1 MGGRRQLGL
10 PGCLALAAL
19 LLAAP
24 AGAQTPPFAL
34 GGDPRVDPSD
44 FRVTVFASGLDF
56 PLSMQALSDGSL
68 LVGTDDGLLRLLDA
82 DGDGVA
88 DGPGSYLYTN
98 TPGGVTSLRMAG
110 NLAFAA
116 HGQTIT
122 ILRRGA
128 SPASPLTLA
137 TSFVIQIPFPWSHIS
152 FTLAVREIGTNRFEL
167 YFNVGSKEDGVATSV
182 TVPVSG
188 AITGSVNPDSI
199 YRVVVDDT
207 GPSVVVSGLERI
219 ASGVRNAFGI
229 AFHPSTGDLYF
240 EDNSI
245 DGPVPPFEVSTD
257 ELNRIPLTQ
266 IGGAVEDFGFPG
278 NYIAYRTGIEV
289 GSGGID
295 PILTFQPIPAPN
307 GVESE
312 GPAEI
317 SFAPPGFPVG
327 LRAGLFVGFHGKF
340 SLAGVANTDNPVVY
354 VDLGTLAYFH
364 IVESAQ
370 PGAGHPDGLL
380 AIGDSLFVSDFTTA
394 NGFSVPNAGRIS
406 QIRYLGGQPAVPVA
420 APFGVGV
427 LVALL
432 LTGAA
437 LCQRRAAAPASASTA
452 ASR

>member
-1 MGGRRQLGL
+1 MGERRARTL
-10 PGCLALAAL
+10 PCWLTLAAV

-24 AGAQTPPFAL
+24 AAAQTPPFTV
-34 GGDPRVDPSD
+34 GGDSRVDPSD

-68 LVGTDDGLLRLLDA
+68 LVGTDGGLLRLLDA

-88 DGPGSYLYTN
+88 DGPGTYLYTG

-110 NLAFAA
+110 NLAFVA
-116 HGQTIT
+116 HGQTVS
-122 ILRRGA
+122 ILRRGV
-128 SPASPLTLA
+128 SPATPLTLA

-152 FTLAVREIGTNRFEL
+152 FTLAAREVDTNLFEL
-167 YFNVGSKEDGVATSV
+167 FFNVGSKQDGVATAV

-188 AITGSVNPDSI
+188 AITGVVNPDSI
-199 YRVVVDDT
+199 YRVVVDDS

-229 AFHPSTGDLYF
+229 AFHPVTGDLYF

-245 DGPVPPFEVSTD
+245 DGPVPPYEVSTD
-257 ELNRIPLTQ
+257 ELNRILVAQ
-266 IGGAVEDFGFPG
+266 IGGPVEDFGFPY

-327 LRAGLFVGFHGKF
+327 LREGLFVGFHGLF
-340 SLAGVANTDNPVVY
+340 TQAGLANTDNPVVY
-354 VDLGTLAYFH
+354 VDLGTLEYFH
-364 IVESAQ
+364 YVESAQ

-380 AIGDSLFVSDFTTA
+380 ATGDSLFVADFTTQG
-394 NGFSVPNAGRIS
+394 GFSVPNAGRIS
-406 QIRYLGGQPAVPVA
+406 QIRYLGGASAVPGA
-420 APFGVGV
+420 APLGIAV
-427 LVALL
+427 LGSLL
-432 LTGAA
+432 LITGAG
-437 LCQRRAAAPASASTA
+437 LCQRR
-452 ASR
+452 R